1 MTRRETMEG
10 TEMGESE
17 IRRMIW
23 TRKEAV
29 DAKIAEEG
37 FLDLA
42 PAEQDA
48 WVIALQ
54 LGIEFDLARRC
65 VDGSA
70 TMEESAMVRAKVAE
84 AFQYGKRK
92 ALRSLRTAVAV
103 YPSLRS

>member
-1 MTRRETMEG
+1 MD
-10 TEMGESE
+10 ESE

-23 TRKEAV
+23 SRKEAV
-29 DAKIAEEG
+29 DAKIAEDG

-54 LGIEFDLARRC
+54 LGIDFELAKRC

-70 TMEESAMVRAKVAE
+70 TEVEYAEVRAKVAE

-92 ALRSLRTAVAV
+92 ALRTLRTAVAE
-103 YPSLRS
+103 YPKLRE

>member
-1 MTRRETMEG
+1 MD
-10 TEMGESE
+10 ESE

-23 TRKEAV
+23 ARREAV
-29 DAKIAEEG
+29 DAKIAEDG

-42 PAEQDA
+42 TVEQDA

-54 LGIEFDLARRC
+54 LGVNFDLAKRC

-70 TMEESAMVRAKVAE
+70 TEEEYAEVRAKVAE

-92 ALRSLRTAVAV
+92 ALRTLRTAVAE
-103 YPSLRS
+103 YPKLRE

>member
-1 MTRRETMEG
+1 MD
-10 TEMGESE
+10 ESE

-23 TRKEAV
+23 ARKEAV

-37 FLDLA
+37 FGDLD

-54 LGIEFDLARRC
+54 LGIDFDLAKRC

-70 TMEESAMVRAKVAE
+70 AEEESAAVRAKVAE

-92 ALRSLRTAVAV
+92 ALRSLRTAVAD
-103 YPSLRS
+103 YPKLRE

>member
-37 FLDLA
+37 FLDLE

-65 VDGSA
+65 V
-70 TMEESAMVRAKVAE
+70 
-84 AFQYGKRK
+84 
-92 ALRSLRTAVAV
+92 
-103 YPSLRS
+103 